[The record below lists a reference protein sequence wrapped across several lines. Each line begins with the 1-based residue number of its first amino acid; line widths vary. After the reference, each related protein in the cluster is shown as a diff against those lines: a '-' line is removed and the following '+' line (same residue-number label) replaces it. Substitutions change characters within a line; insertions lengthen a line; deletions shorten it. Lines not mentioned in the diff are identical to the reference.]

1 MKLNLFHKCK
11 NCLCDGCKLCQKECN
26 GCTDNCLDNK
36 ATNRQSMPT
45 NKPITKCDRYVP
57 C

>member
-11 NCLCDGCKLCQKECN
+11 DCLCDGCKLCQKECN